1 MIQNAFYFTLKVLVI
16 LKMFKFLSWPFGHV
30 GKRLDQKGKII
41 FKIYD
46 ITACLTNNCNTHIDQ
61 YLRKSRQSGNETNTN
76 HTRNSL
82 EKLFSDP
89 FLKNEN

>member
-1 MIQNAFYFTLKVLVI
+1 MQNAFYFTLKVLVI

-30 GKRLDQKGKII
+30 GTRLDQKGKII

-46 ITACLTNNCNTHIDQ
+46 ITACLTNNCNTQ
-61 YLRKSRQSGNETNTN
+61 ESQEVRTTGNETNTN